1 MTEKNSSKNPRSKLR
16 GIIKLNTSLR
26 VAHQERSILSRND
39 LINLEGLVTRVLG
52 GGTMEIQCAND
63 ITIRGVLSGRMK
75 KNRIK
80 VMVGDRVQV
89 SVSPYDTSHGLI
101 TYRF

>member
-1 MTEKNSSKNPRSKLR
+1 M
-16 GIIKLNTSLR
+16 
-26 VAHQERSILSRND
+26 SRND
-39 LINLEGLVTRVLG
+39 LIQLEGKVTKVLG
-52 GGTMEIQCAND
+52 GGTMEIECDND
-63 ITIRGVLSGRMK
+63 IVVQGVLSGRMK
-75 KNRIK
+75 KHRIK

>member
-1 MTEKNSSKNPRSKLR
+1 M
-16 GIIKLNTSLR
+16 
-26 VAHQERSILSRND
+26 
-39 LINLEGLVTRVLG
+39 EGKVTKVLG
-52 GGTMEIQCAND
+52 GGTMEIQCEND
-63 ITIRGVLSGRMK
+63 MTIRGVLSGRMK
-75 KNRIK
+75 KHRIK

>member
-1 MTEKNSSKNPRSKLR
+1 M
-16 GIIKLNTSLR
+16 
-26 VAHQERSILSRND
+26 SRDD
-39 LINLEGLVTRVLG
+39 LIQLEGVITRVLG
-52 GGTMEIQCAND
+52 GGTMEIQCDNK

>member
-1 MTEKNSSKNPRSKLR
+1 
-16 GIIKLNTSLR
+16 
-26 VAHQERSILSRND
+26 LSRSD
-39 LINLEGLVTRVLG
+39 LIQLEGKVIKVLG
-52 GGTMEIQCAND
+52 GGTMEIECDND
-63 ITIRGVLSGRMK
+63 MVVRGVLSGRMK
-75 KNRIK
+75 KHRIK